1 LHTSRYFQFCPSLKS
16 STFDQRTR
24 YRDDS
29 GGGRFWVAREKIT
42 EEFCTF
48 DELQLVVSED
58 YYLTRKRAL
67 SGGNKQ
73 WLLGHS

>member
-1 LHTSRYFQFCPSLKS
+1 M
-16 STFDQRTR
+16 
-24 YRDDS
+24 
-29 GGGRFWVAREKIT
+29 AREKIT

-48 DELQLVVSED
+48 DELRLVVSED
-58 YYLTRKRAL
+58 YYLTRKRAI